1 MSEGQEIS
9 IAEIVGKPRPKVPK
23 AAEPV
28 PPQPVLVLDEASSEK
43 VLKAWNDAVKDNETA
58 PSIEELI
65 VVAWGQAFDVRSP
78 QGMAVRT
85 FISNRKPQESKQE
98 VKQDNKIDLND
109 EQKAYIE
116 VNAFNMSSVEIAK
129 ILFKNE
135 NLGPLNKESRAVFEY
150 LKDINPAR
158 TKYDKTNDFTEEG
171 YTPPTSMPQVIARIK
186 RYVPLSRIDSK
197 KLSQREKNAAES
209 LMAYLHTLRFQSQ
222 ITSFESQRDRELFE
236 SEFIRCC
243 YDKSDLTEEE
253 VDQYVVYANEVVI
266 SRNIQKSINTFQNK
280 LEDDS
285 EEDKKLSLTF
295 IEAIGNMRNEY
306 NASIKRQQDLLKD
319 LKGKRSDRIKE
330 RMNDNAS
337 ILNLVQA
344 WKEKEFRDKTIH
356 LAIKRQEILK
366 EEIKNLTDMDE
377 IKARIFG
384 ISQEEV
390 LNG

>member
-9 IAEIVGKPRPKVPK
+9 IAEIAGKPRPKVPK
-23 AAEPV
+23 AAEP
-28 PPQPVLVLDEASSEK
+28 PPVLVLDEQASEK
-43 VLKAWNDAVKDNETA
+43 VLKAWNDAVKNNQTA

-65 VVAWGQAFDVRSP
+65 TIAWGKTYDVRSP

-85 FISNRKPQESKQE
+85 FISNRKPQEPKSE
-98 VKQDNKIDLND
+98 DKIVLND
-109 EQKAYIE
+109 EQKAYVE
-116 VNAFNMSSVEIAK
+116 VNAFNMSSVDISK

-135 NLGPLNKESRAVFEY
+135 TLGPFHKETRAVFEY
-150 LKDINPAR
+150 LKEINPNR
-158 TKYDKTNDFTEEG
+158 TKYDRADDFTEEG
-171 YTPPTSMPQVIARIK
+171 YTAPSSMPQVIARVK
-186 RYVPLSRIDSK
+186 KYVPMSRIDSK

-266 SRNIQKSINTFQNK
+266 SRNIQKSINIFQSK
-280 LEDDS
+280 LENDS
-285 EEDKKLSLTF
+285 EDDKKLSLTF
-295 IEAIGNMRNEY
+295 IEAIGSMRNEY

-356 LAIKRQEILK
+356 LAIKRQEVLK